1 MENIMK
7 NLIKLFAI
15 GSVLIIAAFLISSCG
30 SGGTENFVQGNGQ
43 INVTAENSTGAIVFP
58 NVRIDVHKGSPTGT
72 IIDTAVSDVNGAHV
86 FQETVG
92 SDYYF
97 TFTDL
102 TTPARFASP
111 QNWPTKVTPLLTATQ
126 NLTVQLI

>member
-1 MENIMK
+1 MEKIMK
-7 NLIKLFAI
+7 NLIKLFALC
-15 GSVLIIAAFLISSCG
+15 SVLIIAGLLISSCG

-43 INVTAENSTGAIVFP
+43 INVTAENSTGTAVFS
-58 NVRIDVHKGSPTGT
+58 NVRIDVHKGSLTGT
-72 IIDTAVSDVNGAHV
+72 IVDTAVSDVNGVHV

-102 TTPARFASP
+102 NTPARFTT
-111 QNWPTKVTPLLTATQ
+111 QTWPAKVTPLLTATVT
-126 NLTVQLI
+126 LTATLL